1 MKLRVKKVLA
11 IIFSSTI
18 AVINHCELSVL
29 ALSQQKSRD
38 PIDTCADLQKIANRV
53 GKTGAKKYTFQGFED
68 LPMRTDVYS
77 AGVTP
82 RGSDRL
88 CQLGYFTI
96 TSPMGKKICQGHI
109 YTNSESSRIR
119 WDVGYFR
126 KTFYDSENRSSEFCR
141 YIN

>member
-1 MKLRVKKVLA
+1 MKLEVKRALVV
-11 IIFSSTI
+11 IFSSAL
-18 AVINHCELSVL
+18 AVVNHYELSAL
-29 ALSQQKSRD
+29 ALSEQKYTE
-38 PIDTCADLQKIANRV
+38 PINTCADLQKIANRA
-53 GKTGAKKYTFQGFED
+53 GKDGAKKYTFQGFEN
-68 LPMRTDVYS
+68 LPMRTNVYS

-109 YTNSESSRIR
+109 YTNTEDSEIR
-119 WDVGYFR
+119 WNVGYFR
-126 KTFYDSENRSSEFCR
+126 KTFYDPVNRSSEWCR